1 MQLAGIG
8 SFQPWMTPLGGVFLM
23 FAHGLNLRLNLR
35 GRKCNSA
42 GCSDTDC

>member
-23 FAHGLNLRLNLR
+23 FAHGLNLRLHHR
-35 GRKCNSA
+35 GRKCTSA
-42 GCSDTDC
+42 GCSDPGC